1 MEFFDKK
8 QDVIDL
14 QITQF
19 GRFLLSKGK
28 FKPVYYSFHDDNILY
43 NSQNGEIVELQND
56 SEPRIKETPTMQP
69 QISFT
74 SLDKDFRRAY
84 EQILVGATK
93 PGSQELQQSA
103 IRNYMFSSPI
113 GTSDINTDFAPAWGL
128 MFLKGK
134 LSGSADH
141 IELAEENG
149 GKHTVNIS
157 QLETEITIETT
168 ELEEVV
174 QSPQEGE
181 FLSDFAVM
189 TSDEDMTILLRA
201 EEENAPLQKKN
212 FDIEVF
218 EIIKKTENGN
228 TIETLRPLHFT
239 KKQHGELEQ
248 FEFIE
253 QSLPDFDVTHVQHYF
268 DLLTDD
274 EIEDAILC
282 KYDPE
287 RPKRGVFAD
296 PRTKLCQDVLD
307 ENERKVFDI
316 YEDETDYP
324 GEVC

>member
-43 NSQNGEIVELQND
+43 NSATAELPELQNN
-56 SEPRIKETPTMQP
+56 SEPRIKETPTMRP
-69 QISFT
+69 QIAFS
-74 SLDKDFRRAY
+74 SLDKDFRQAY
-84 EQILVGATK
+84 ELILEGSAK
-93 PGSQELQQSA
+93 AGSQELQQTA

-113 GTSDINTDFAPAWGL
+113 GTSDINTNFAPAWGM
-128 MFLKGK
+128 MFLKGQ
-134 LSGSADH
+134 LSGSTDH

-149 GKHTVNIS
+149 GKHTVKIS
-157 QLETEITIETT
+157 QLEAEISIETT
-168 ELEEVV
+168 GIEDILEASE
-174 QSPQEGE
+174 EE
-181 FLSDFAVM
+181 DFLSNFAVM
-189 TSDEDMTILLRA
+189 TSDEDMTILLKVQ
-201 EEENAPLQKKN
+201 EENSPLQKKN

-218 EIIKKTENGN
+218 EIIKKTKDNN
-228 TIETLRPLHFT
+228 VIETLRPLYFT
-239 KKQHGELEQ
+239 KKQQGELKQ
-248 FEFIE
+248 FDFIE
-253 QSLPDFDVTHVQHYF
+253 ESLPDSDVTHIQHYF

-287 RPKRGVFAD
+287 RTKKGVFAD
-296 PRTKLCQDVLD
+296 PRTKLCDDVLNED
-307 ENERKVFDI
+307 ERKVFDI

>member
-43 NSQNGEIVELQND
+43 NSESGEITEPQND

-69 QISFT
+69 QISFS

-84 EQILVGATK
+84 EQILMGVSK
-93 PGSQELQQSA
+93 PGSQELQQTA
-103 IRNYMFSSPI
+103 IRNYTFSSPI
-113 GTSDINTDFAPAWGL
+113 GTSNINTDFAPAWSL

-134 LSGSADH
+134 LSGSAGH
-141 IELAEENG
+141 IDIVEENG
-149 GKHTVNIS
+149 GKHTINIS
-157 QLETEITIETT
+157 QLETEISIETT
-168 ELEEVV
+168 ELEDAVV
-174 QSPQEGE
+174 SPDPED

-189 TSDEDMTILLRA
+189 TSDEDMTILLRVQ
-201 EEENAPLQKKN
+201 EENAPLQKKN

-218 EIIKKTENGN
+218 EVIKKVENGN
-228 TIETLRPLHFT
+228 SVEALRPLY
-239 KKQHGELEQ
+239 
-248 FEFIE
+248 
-253 QSLPDFDVTHVQHYF
+253 FDATYVQHYF

-274 EIEDAILC
+274 EINDDILC

-296 PRTKLCQDVLD
+296 PRTKLCQEVAA
-307 ENERKVFDI
+307 EEERKVYDI
-316 YEDETDYP
+316 YEDETDFP